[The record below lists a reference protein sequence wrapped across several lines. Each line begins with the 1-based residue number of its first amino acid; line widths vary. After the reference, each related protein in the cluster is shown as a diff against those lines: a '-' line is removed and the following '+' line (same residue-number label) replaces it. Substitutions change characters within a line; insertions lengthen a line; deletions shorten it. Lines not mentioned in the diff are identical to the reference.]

1 MISEAKFDGSFLV
14 GQFLIEGFCE
24 PYRLG
29 RNAKGR
35 GILFYVR
42 GDIPLNVITV
52 NINLT
57 KTFHVG
63 LNLRNNKLLSKSF
76 NLC

>member
-1 MISEAKFDGSFLV
+1 MISETKFDGSFLV
-14 GQFLIEGFCE
+14 RQFLIEGFCE
-24 PYRLG
+24 PYRLD
-29 RNAKGR
+29 RNSKGR

-42 GDIPLNVITV
+42 EDIPLNVITV

-57 KTFHVG
+57 KSFYVG
-63 LNLRNNKLLSKSF
+63 LNLRNNKLLSKSL